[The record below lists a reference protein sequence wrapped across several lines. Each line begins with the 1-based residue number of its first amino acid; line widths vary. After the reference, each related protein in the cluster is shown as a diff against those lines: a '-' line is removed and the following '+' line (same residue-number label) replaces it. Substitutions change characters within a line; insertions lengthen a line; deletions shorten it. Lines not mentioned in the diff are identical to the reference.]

1 MKLEKK
7 DLSLKEGI
15 KKEWIITNGMGAFCS
30 SSVIGANTRRYHGLL
45 IAPLLPPAKRHLLIS
60 KLDETLKIGDK
71 TYDLY
76 TNICE
81 NYISQGFQYLES
93 FEKEYIPEFV
103 YCVKGIQIHKKIA
116 MEHGRNTVC
125 VTYEVG
131 NLQEDAKLVLT
142 PVITFRD
149 FHNLYMNHFYTL
161 RQHIHEGK
169 VRVEVDGNADT
180 PIYMY
185 IANSNYI
192 EHFNDTFTN
201 IYYMKEDER
210 GFDPEE
216 NLAVPGRFEI
226 DLKAG
231 ETNRITFVG
240 SLEENIEEI
249 DGFQLVEEEE
259 KRLKEIVNHANLF
272 VDQETLPRKS
282 KVVKEFNTFIRDL
295 IVASDSFIIYRPT
308 FRLHSLLAGIPW
320 FLDWGRD
327 SMIAYEG
334 IFLMTKRFDLARDIL
349 LTFTRDIKFGLVP
362 NGYSG
367 FDNRPLYN
375 SVDASLLLF
384 EQVNKF
390 LKYTNDYDFI
400 QEHIYDKLKSVIEN
414 YNKGINIDDN
424 NIYVDKD
431 LLVVSRYA
439 KYTKYLDGRENRRFC
454 SDTEKWKSSGD

>member
-7 DLSLKEGI
+7 ELSLKEGI
-15 KKEWIITNGMGAFCS
+15 QKEWVITNGMGAFCS

-60 KLDETLKIGDK
+60 KLDETLEIGDK

-81 NYISQGFQYLES
+81 NYISNGFQYLEY
-93 FEKEYIPEFV
+93 FKKEYLPEFV
-103 YCVKGIQIHKKIA
+103 YNVQGIHICKKIV

-125 VTYEVG
+125 VTYEIE

-142 PVITFRD
+142 PVVTFRD
-149 FHNLYMNHFYTL
+149 FHGLNMNHFYSL
-161 RQHIHEGK
+161 RQQIHQGK
-169 VRVEVDGNADT
+169 VRVEIDGNADN

-185 IANSNYI
+185 IANSHYI
-192 EHFNDTFTN
+192 EHFNDTFAN

-210 GFDPEE
+210 GFEPEE

-226 DLKAG
+226 ELKAG
-231 ETNRITFVG
+231 EEHKITFVG

-249 DGFQLVEEEE
+249 DGFQIIEQEE
-259 KRLKEIVNHANLF
+259 KRLKEIVNQANLF
-272 VDQETLPRKS
+272 ISPKKNQKKFND
-282 KVVKEFNTFIRDL
+282 FNTFMEELVI
-295 IVASDSFIIYRPT
+295 ATDSFIIYRPT

-334 IFLMTKRFDLARDIL
+334 IFLITKRFDLARDIL

-390 LKYTNDYDFI
+390 LKYTNDYEFI
-400 QEHIYDKLKSVIEN
+400 HEHIYDKLKSVIEN

-424 NIYVDKD
+424 NIYVDED
-431 LLVVSRYA
+431 SLVVSRYTE
-439 KYTKYLDGRENRRFC
+439 YPEYMDGCKNRKLC
-454 SDTEKWKSSGD
+454 SDSKKWKSSRD

>member
-1 MKLEKK
+1 MRLEKK
-7 DLSLKEGI
+7 ELGLKEGI
-15 KKEWIITNGMGAFCS
+15 KKEWVITNGVGAFCS

-60 KLDETLKIGDK
+60 KLDESLKIGDK
-71 TYDLY
+71 TYNLY

-81 NYISQGFQYLES
+81 NYISNGFQYLEY
-93 FEKEYIPEFV
+93 FEKRFFPEFV
-103 YCVKGIQIHKKIA
+103 YNVNGIEISKKIV
-116 MEHGRNTVC
+116 MEHGRNIVC
-125 VTYEVG
+125 VTYEIK
-131 NLQEDAKLVLT
+131 NLKEDAKLVLT
-142 PVITFRD
+142 PVVSFRD
-149 FHNLYMNHFYTL
+149 FHSLNTNHFYSL
-161 RQHIHEGK
+161 RQHVNQSK
-169 VRVEVDGNADT
+169 VRVEIDDNADN

-185 IANSNYI
+185 VAGGNYI
-192 EHFNDTFTN
+192 EHFNDTFSN

-210 GFDPEE
+210 GFYPEE
-216 NLAVPGRFEI
+216 NLAVPGRFEV
-226 DLKAG
+226 DLKGG
-231 ETNRITFVG
+231 ELNRITFVG

-249 DGFQLVEEEE
+249 DGFQVLTNEEE
-259 KRLKEIVNHANLF
+259 RLKEIVNQANLELNPEAVQKKHKEF
-272 VDQETLPRKS
+272 V
-282 KVVKEFNTFIRDL
+282 EFNTFMEEL
-295 IVASDSFIIYRPT
+295 VVATDSFIIYRPT

-334 IFLMTKRFDLARDIL
+334 IFLTTKRFDLARDIL

-390 LKYTNDYDFI
+390 VKYTNDYDFI
-400 QEHIYDKLKSVIEN
+400 REHIYEKLKSVIEN
-414 YNKGINIDDN
+414 YEKGINIDDN

-431 LLVVSRYA
+431 LLVVSRY
-439 KYTKYLDGRENRRFC
+439 
-454 SDTEKWKSSGD
+454 S